1 MLSATHLANLPSGS
15 KQQQHQVMT
24 TECHIAPP
32 RHRPHKQAG
41 DENVIILGAA
51 GRDFHDFMTYW
62 STAPANVHVKCFT
75 GTQIPGIDKRIFPK
89 ELCHNDLN
97 HNRYPDGIPIRP
109 EQELEALIKQYN
121 VDTCALAYS
130 DLSYD
135 TVQSLAARVT
145 AAGAKFVQLP
155 PQATMIKSI
164 KPVISVCARYV

>member
-1 MLSATHLANLPSGS
+1 MLSATHLANLPG
-15 KQQQHQVMT
+15 KQAMT
-24 TECHIAPP
+24 TECHIPHP
-32 RHRPHKQAG
+32 RHRPHKHAG

-51 GRDFHDFMTYW
+51 GRDFHDFMTFW
-62 STAPANVHVKCFT
+62 STAPRVDVKCFT

-89 ELCHNDLN
+89 ELCHNDIN
-97 HNRYPDGIPIRP
+97 HNRYPNGIPIRP
-109 EQELEALIKQYN
+109 EQDLEDLIQHYA

-155 PQATMIKSI
+155 PKASMIKSI
-164 KPVISVCARYV
+164 KPVISIVAR